1 MAIKNKDGST
11 YSFTKPAPQM
21 IEQVFW
27 NKQERVSLHNK
38 FGQRFIKEN
47 VQEEPVEAKIPEYEE
62 MTPPVKEE
70 IKIIKHMDNSDEKP
84 KTLSADIVD
93 VWCLPCL
100 ERVENVDPLYG
111 ESYEKVN
118 YGEKFTFKAR
128 LFSLEDLQI
137 EFITEGNVI
146 LPYESV
152 VYPKVP
158 NRRWWQIKGYKE
170 VKGYRIYIGVISDY
184 QPSFV

>member
-1 MAIKNKDGST
+1 MAIKNKDGSI

-21 IEQVFW
+21 VEQVFW
-27 NKQERVSLHNK
+27 NKKEHVMLHNK
-38 FGQRFIKEN
+38 FGQRFVKEN
-47 VQEEPVEAKIPEYEE
+47 KHEESPIDIKIPDYEDME
-62 MTPPVKEE
+62 PPTEE
-70 IKIIKHMDNSDEKP
+70 IKIIKHIDAPEEKP
-84 KTLSADIVD
+84 KALMADIVD

-100 ERVENVDPLYG
+100 ERSENVDPLYG

-118 YGEKFTFKAR
+118 YGEKFMFKAR

-137 EFITEGNVI
+137 EFITEGSVI

-152 VYPKVP
+152 IYPKVA

-170 VKGYRIYIGVISDY
+170 VKSYRMYIGVISDY